1 MELLTFC
8 SCLNPITMK
17 LCFFQVEKASFLYEA
32 GDYKSIPRHKDS
44 RLHDPAKD
52 IGKTNL
58 APGLRN
64 RFTELYC
71 DEMGDQADI
80 TMLVTDYLENFSR
93 DPVICEP

>member
-1 MELLTFC
+1 
-8 SCLNPITMK
+8 MK
-17 LCFFQVEKASFLYEA
+17 LCFFQVKKASFLYEA

-64 RFTELYC
+64 RF
-71 DEMGDQADI
+71 
-80 TMLVTDYLENFSR
+80 
-93 DPVICEP
+93 